1 VSDVYPSPGS
11 VGIPLRSD
19 LQIHVHHLNG
29 RRINVTFWLYV
40 PDDDVYMLSRVN
52 RTASGVFGAIANETF
67 YSYFGFNHTYF
78 QLDKTNNKFFWYVNI
93 TDGSG
98 YSRNFP
104 NTTME
109 YNCYNFTT
117 KTTNGSNLTFSDTLL
132 NATLSKTSVW
142 GSNGG
147 WTITSVAESQ
157 LNIQETLVNC
167 TAINVSHW
175 VSPFW
180 DIWFNATG
188 TGNGTGNAS
197 GSVIVNVNGRS
208 FTWFFT
214 VGLFGGVSFGMVLWR
229 RKRRKEG

>member
-1 VSDVYPSPGS
+1 VN
-11 VGIPLRSD
+11 D
-19 LQIHVHHLNG
+19 LN
-29 RRINVTFWLYV
+29 
-40 PDDDVYMLSRVN
+40 
-52 RTASGVFGAIANETF
+52 
-67 YSYFGFNHTYF
+67 FN
-78 QLDKTNNKFFWYVNI
+78 
-93 TDGSG
+93 
-98 YSRNFP
+98 
-104 NTTME
+104 
-109 YNCYNFTT
+109 
-117 KTTNGSNLTFSDTLL
+117 
-132 NATLSKTSVW
+132 TSV
-142 GSNGG
+142 SHTEEFVNGTG
-147 WTITSVAESQ
+147 WVVNYTSESQ